1 MRGLRHRGWRR
12 RRLGGD
18 TDPRPVPHLIYI
30 TLCHCDWE
38 LKIKF
43 NSLTNEILID
53 EMDADGQGHPGLG
66 APLRYRPGPLDW
78 DRRCICPACFPTQS
92 IRSPRHHPPSMRAR
106 PAIPIGREIA
116 SSFRA
121 SRVRPIQL
129 IRSAHMVGAHSKLT
143 FGLSNMRGSRAARG
157 WLPSRGRAA
166 RPVDRIANSPELWRA
181 AASAF
186 ICEWPPTPT
195 GFAGRS

>member
-1 MRGLRHRGWRR
+1 VIGIDADVGS
-12 RRLGGD
+12 G
-18 TDPRPVPHLIYI
+18 
-30 TLCHCDWE
+30 TLWE

-66 APLRYRPGPLDW
+66 ARLRYRTARLG
-78 DRRCICPACFPTQS
+78 
-92 IRSPRHHPPSMRAR
+92 PSMNMPSMLSR
-106 PAIPIGREIA
+106 PKHPVAPPALDAGSAGHPDWPGIA

-129 IRSAHMVGAHSKLT
+129 IRSVHMVGAHSKLT

-166 RPVDRIANSPELWRA
+166 RPTGSPIARNCGARQHLHSCVSGHQR
-181 AASAF
+181 
-186 ICEWPPTPT
+186 PPALQGAPNLPI
-195 GFAGRS
+195 